1 MVHSN
6 SGKRAKR
13 IMRWKQIER
22 IQTQKPKKKGWIVK
36 PQYIGDILLLD
47 IYTDKNWES
56 RYCIDIKTGEHGY
69 QKVGEN
75 WKKGKLI
82 TCLNGDPM
90 EGYRY
95 YYCSYGFDI
104 ENLKFDSKKR
114 KKKQRNFW
122 KK

>member
-75 WKKGKLI
+75 WKKRKVDYVLGRRS
-82 TCLNGDPM
+82 NGELPILLLFL
-90 EGYRY
+90 R
-95 YYCSYGFDI
+95 I
-104 ENLKFDSKKR
+104 
-114 KKKQRNFW
+114 
-122 KK
+122 